1 MSDKTKPAELEIVY
15 ERTPPE
21 IRHKTTAGLAI
32 VRDENIATQVMRLSA
47 LGLSKTAIATFLE
60 MSLDSF
66 NKYYAKDMVEGVH
79 KMSVKLAELAWGV
92 AESGDPK
99 MIQFLCKVLLK
110 WTETSTVEHVGEVR
124 AIVSAKPMTEEEFAE
139 RFLQSEKDRED

>member
-1 MSDKTKPAELEIVY
+1 MTDKTKAIELEVV
-15 ERTPPE
+15 EGPTPNH
-21 IRHKTTAGLAI
+21 IRHKTTAGLSI
-32 VRDENIATQVMRLSA
+32 IRDENVATQVKRLSA
-47 LGLSKTAIATFLE
+47 LGLSKTSIAVFLG

-66 NKYYAKDMVEGVH
+66 NKYYASDMVEGVH

-124 AIVSAKPMTEEEFAE
+124 AIVSAQPMTEEEFE
-139 RFLQSEKDRED
+139 KRFLQKDSDD